1 MSEFRRKMLGVALTA
16 LLTIKY
22 RRELLV
28 ATLMLPALLAATLVA
43 IVLASMDQLP
53 LSGGDPLLHAET
65 SAGAIASD
73 AAMAMETAAP
83 ESTGAGFVS
92 APPQRP
98 ALQEV
103 LWGCGQAEE
112 ECVRDFVAEVA
123 PEAEYA
129 GGRTDLRNDPA
140 PNRSVFYFVDP
151 TRGVCEYEKFEGGGS
166 DADVYYVLLIA
177 GEGSF
182 DERQTERGEAVCL
195 PEL

>member
-1 MSEFRRKMLGVALTA
+1 MSEFRRKILVVALTA
-16 LLTIKY
+16 LLTIRY

-28 ATLMLPALLAATLVA
+28 AALMLPALLAATLLA

-53 LSGGDPLLHAET
+53 PDSGNPLLRA
-65 SAGAIASD
+65 
-73 AAMAMETAAP
+73 ETAAP
-83 ESTGAGFVS
+83 EGTGTGFVS

-103 LWGCGQAEE
+103 LWGCEQAEE

-140 PNRSVFYFVDP
+140 PNRSVLYFVDP
-151 TRGVCEYEKFEGGGS
+151 TRVVCEYEKFEGGGS
-166 DADVYYVLLIA
+166 DAGVYYVLLIA
-177 GEGSF
+177 GFGSF
-182 DERQTERGEAVCL
+182 GERQTERGGAVCL